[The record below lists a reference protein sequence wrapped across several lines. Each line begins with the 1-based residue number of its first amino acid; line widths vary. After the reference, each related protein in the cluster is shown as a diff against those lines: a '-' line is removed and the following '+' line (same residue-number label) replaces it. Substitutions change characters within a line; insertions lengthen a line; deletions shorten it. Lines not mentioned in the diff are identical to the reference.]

1 MTLVEGPLPDVRAD
15 RERLTDLLARLV
27 RTESVNPSLD
37 PSGAGEADVAALLA
51 EEARTLGMEV
61 DLLDAGPA
69 RTSVIATLP
78 GMGGGRSL
86 MLNGHIDTVS
96 ISGMADALSG
106 RIERGRLY
114 GRGAY
119 DMKGGVAAC
128 FGAVRALRD
137 AGVRLAGDLVIS
149 AVADE
154 EFESLGIQQA
164 VRVRPTDA
172 AIVTEPTALRTC
184 VAHKGFVWVGVEARG
199 RAAHGSRPDLGADAN
214 RAMARLIAAL
224 EPLHAEL
231 SNAPPHRL
239 LGRGSFHVGT
249 LLGGSGVSTYA
260 ERCEATLERRTVPGE
275 SARAFLDAVTIAAD
289 QLQARDARVEYVV
302 RELLVREP
310 FEAAEDSA
318 IVASVQRARA
328 AMLGAAAAIGDSV
341 WMDAAILHAHG
352 IDTVVIGPTGAGAH
366 AAEEWVDVESVVQ
379 LTEILAR
386 AAIDYCGPVAPSG
399 PTGAER

>member
-1 MTLVEGPLPDVRAD
+1 MSSRSDITLQVDERA
-15 RERLTDLLARLV
+15 LVDLLVRLV

-51 EEARTLGMEV
+51 EEARELGMEV
-61 DLLDAGPA
+61 DLLDAQPA
-69 RTSVIATLP
+69 RTSVIATLR
-78 GMGGGRSL
+78 GDGGGRSL

-96 ISGMADALSG
+96 TAGMTDPLSG
-106 RIERGRLY
+106 RIADGRLH
-114 GRGAY
+114 GRGSY

-137 AGVRLAGDLVIS
+137 ADVRPAGDLVVA

-154 EFESLGIQQA
+154 EFESLGMQQV

-184 VAHKGFVWVGVEARG
+184 VAHKGFVWIGVETRG
-199 RAAHGSRPDLGADAN
+199 RAAHGSRPDLGVDAN

-224 EPLHAEL
+224 EPLHLEL
-231 SNAPPHRL
+231 ANTPPHPL

-249 LLGGSGVSTYA
+249 MHGGGGVSTYA
-260 ERCEATLERRTVPGE
+260 DRCEATLERRTVPGD
-275 SARAFLDAVTIAAD
+275 SPRAFLDATTIAAGELHRQD
-289 QLQARDARVEYVV
+289 PRVDYVV

-310 FEAAEDSA
+310 FEADADSA
-318 IVASVQRARA
+318 IVAAVQRARA
-328 AMLGAAAAIGDSV
+328 AVLHDAPPVGDSV

-352 IDTVVIGPTGAGAH
+352 IDTVVIGPTGAGGH
-366 AAEEWVDVESVVQ
+366 AADEWVEIESVVS
-379 LTEILAR
+379 LAAILAR
-386 AAIDYCGPVAPSG
+386 AAIDYCGVGRAAPRAS
-399 PTGAER
+399 

>member
-1 MTLVEGPLPDVRAD
+1 MMQVRGEEIVA
-15 RERLTDLLARLV
+15 LLQSLV

-37 PSGAGEADVAALLA
+37 PTGAGEADVAALLA
-51 EEARTLGMEV
+51 DEARTLGMEV
-61 DLLDAGPA
+61 TLLDAGPA

-78 GMGGGRSL
+78 GSGGGRSL

-106 RIERGRLY
+106 RVEGGRLY
-114 GRGAY
+114 GRGAF

-137 AGVRLAGDLVIS
+137 AGVRLAGDLVVA

-154 EFESLGIQQA
+154 EFESMGMQQV
-164 VRVRPTDA
+164 VRVHPTDA

-224 EPLHAEL
+224 EPLHDEL
-231 SNAPPHRL
+231 ANTPAHPL

-249 LLGGSGVSTYA
+249 ILGGTGISTYA
-260 ERCEATLERRTVPGE
+260 EHCEATLERRTVPGE
-275 SARAFLDAVTIAAD
+275 SARVFFDAITIAAD
-289 QLQARDARVEYVV
+289 QLQAQDRRVEYVV

-310 FEAAEDSA
+310 FEAARDSA
-318 IVASVQRARA
+318 IVAAVQGARA
-328 AMLGAAAAIGDSV
+328 AVLDDAPPVGDTV

-366 AAEEWVDVESVVQ
+366 ATEEWVDIDSVV
-379 LTEILAR
+379 LLAEMLAR
-386 AAIDYCGPVAPSG
+386 AAVDYCGVGSPPRG
-399 PTGAER
+399 

>member
-1 MTLVEGPLPDVRAD
+1 MQVHREQLVA
-15 RERLTDLLARLV
+15 LLQSLV

-37 PSGAGEADVAALLA
+37 PMGAGEADVAALLA
-51 EEARTLGMEV
+51 DEARTLGMEV
-61 DLLDAGPA
+61 DLLDAEPA
-69 RTSVIATLP
+69 RTSVIATLR
-78 GMGGGRSL
+78 GRGGGRSL

-96 ISGMADALSG
+96 TSGMADPLSG
-106 RIERGRLY
+106 RIEDGRLY
-114 GRGAY
+114 GRGAF

-137 AGVRLAGDLVIS
+137 AGVRLAGDLVVA

-154 EFESLGIQQA
+154 EFESLGMQQV
-164 VRVRPTDA
+164 VRVHPTDA

-214 RAMARLIAAL
+214 RAMARLITAL

-231 SNAPPHRL
+231 ANAPAHPL

-249 LLGGSGVSTYA
+249 ILGGTGISTYA
-260 ERCEATLERRTVPGE
+260 ERCEATLERRTIPGE
-275 SARAFLDAVTIAAD
+275 SARAFFDAVTIAAD
-289 QLQARDARVEYVV
+289 QLQAQDGRVEYVV

-310 FEAAEDSA
+310 FEAARDSA
-318 IVASVQRARA
+318 IVTAVQRARA
-328 AMLGAAAAIGDSV
+328 AVLDDAPPVGDTV

-366 AAEEWVDVESVVQ
+366 ATEEWVDIDSVV
-379 LTEILAR
+379 LLAEMLAQ
-386 AAIDYCGPVAPSG
+386 AAVDYCGVG
-399 PTGAER
+399 